1 MSKGP
6 IGFSKRDDEVVDDS
20 RWIEE
25 ETLIP
30 KYVQD
35 VHPYEEDETSE
46 GYAEDY

>member
-6 IGFSKRDDEVVDDS
+6 IGFSKRDDEITEDN
-20 RWIEE
+20 RWVEE
-25 ETLIP
+25 DTIIP

-35 VHPYEEDETSE
+35 VHPYEDEISE